1 MTSPEDQ
8 TRTIYIHSNAPW
20 VGSGYGTQC
29 ATLTREL
36 VKLGYRVVVGAFYG
50 LQGSATTWEGTT
62 VLPMG
67 RAEYGADVMAKNAKS
82 VQADLVLMLMDAWVM
97 PESAV
102 LECLMARIPVAAW
115 MPVDVEDALGVKD
128 QALLEGTR
136 LRPIA
141 MSRHGERLIKAAGHS
156 RALYVPH
163 MIDLDVF
170 RPLDREL
177 ARRLMNL
184 SPETFVVGT
193 NAANKDGNSRK
204 GWYEAMEAFRRF
216 HAKHPDT
223 MWAIHTETKGGLD
236 LERMRD
242 RLGLTKAI
250 KFSDQYL
257 ITTGVLGQEDL
268 AGWYN
273 GLDVYLG
280 TSLAEGFGIPH
291 AEAQACGVPV
301 IATKGSAMVE
311 VCARG
316 WLVDGQQTW
325 AEGHRDVWV
334 RPSIPGIVKALEQ
347 AHARGRAYEVKRG
360 AAREA
365 VAQYAIPEVVRHH
378 LVPALTSLRME
389 P

>member
-1 MTSPEDQ
+1 MTSPEGQ
-8 TRTIYIHSNAPW
+8 SKTIYIHSNAPW

-29 ATLTREL
+29 ATLAREL
-36 VKLGYRVVVGAFYG
+36 VKLGYRVVIGAFYG
-50 LQGSATTWEGTT
+50 LQGAPTTWEGIT

-67 RAEYGADVMAKNAKS
+67 RAEYGADVMAKHAKS

-115 MPVDVEDALGVKD
+115 MPVDVEDELGVAD

-141 MSRHGERLIKAAGHS
+141 MSRHGLELIKTAGHT

-177 ARRLMNL
+177 ARSDMGL

-193 NAANKDGNSRK
+193 NAANKDSHSRK

-216 HAKHPDT
+216 HVQHPDSV
-223 MWAIHTETKGGLD
+223 WVLHTLPKGGLD

-242 RLGLTKAI
+242 RLGLRGKI
-250 KFSDQYL
+250 KFSDEYL
-257 ITTGVLGQEDL
+257 IKCGLLSQEDL

-280 TSLAEGFGIPH
+280 TSMGEGFGIPH

-301 IATKGSAMVE
+301 IATNGSAMAE
-311 VCARG
+311 VCAKG
-316 WLVDGQQTW
+316 WLVDGQRTW
-325 AEGHRDVWV
+325 AEGHRSPWI
-334 RPSIPGIVKALEQ
+334 RPSIPGIVKALDQ
-347 AHARGRAYEVKRG
+347 AHTKGRTYTVHQQ
-360 AAREA
+360 AARRA
-365 VAQYAIPEVVRHH
+365 VEQYAIPTVVRDH
-378 LVPALTSLRME
+378 LVPALKSLRME